1 MQIKRHLVSTDIEK
15 KILTGLIVSDNY
27 YKQVQKMLKKQYFK
41 VSYIQTIYDW
51 ISEYYNIYKENPGKE
66 IQTIYNVEKENVKE
80 ADASIIGQF
89 LNNLSNDYEQSTFNV
104 DYLVDQTKIYFRE
117 RSLYLLTEEIQAKLA
132 RGRLADAEQ
141 TIKGYN
147 KVAQQTSSWFN
158 PFDQKNIQDIYEND
172 TDKLFRLPGELGEMS
187 GYFERDW
194 LIAFMGPMKRG
205 KSWWI
210 QELAIHALM
219 SNLKVAFFS
228 LEMNK
233 KAVSKRVHKR
243 IAVLANSQGT
253 HNFSI
258 FDCER
263 NQDNTCERSERTC
276 TIGIK
281 DPGGPRPE
289 FKKVK
294 GYRPC
299 TICKSLDQNKK
310 TDYVRATW
318 FNIHQQKEN
327 IGTKN
332 VSKKIKTFLTQY
344 GNNLRIMAYPA
355 FSASFDDI
363 ESDLDNLEY
372 QENFIPDVVCVDYF
386 DITNPGKNT
395 GNLSERGKADHIW
408 KRGKGCTTKFHQL
421 WATVLQSNRPSI
433 SKKSLEQEDTSED
446 IRKLAHVDML
456 FGLNQTKEEKE
467 ENLMRLSVIAHR
479 HEEFSFKGEVAVL
492 QSLALGQPLLF
503 SGWHQEKGK

>member
-1 MQIKRHLVSTDIEK
+1 MQIKRNLVSNDIEK

-41 VSYIQTIYDW
+41 VPYIQTIYKW
-51 ISEYYNIYKENPGKE
+51 ASEYYNIYKENPGKE
-66 IQTIYNVEKENVKE
+66 IQTIYNIEKENIKE

-89 LNNLSNDYEQSTFNV
+89 LNNLSNDYEQSSFNV

-117 RSLYLLTEEIQAKLA
+117 RSLYLLAEEVQAALA
-132 RGRLADAEQ
+132 RGKLANAEQ
-141 TIKGYN
+141 MIKEYN

-158 PFDQKNIQDIYEND
+158 PFDQKNISNIFEEDN
-172 TDKLFRLPGELGEMS
+172 DKLFRLPGELGEMS
-187 GYFERDW
+187 GWFERDW

-205 KSWWI
+205 KSWWL

-219 SNLKVAFFS
+219 SGLKVAYFS

-233 KAVSKRVHKR
+233 KAVSKRIYKR
-243 IAVLANSQGT
+243 IAVLANNEGDYK
-253 HNFSI
+253 FPV

-263 NQDNTCERSERTC
+263 NQDNTCEKEERIC
-276 TIGIK
+276 AIGIK
-281 DPGGPRPE
+281 APGGSKPE
-289 FKKVK
+289 WNNIR

-299 TICKSLDQNKK
+299 TICKPISQDQK
-310 TDYVRATW
+310 TDYVKAIW
-318 FNIHQQKEN
+318 FKVHKQKEDL
-327 IGTKN
+327 GTKN
-332 VSKKIKTFLTQY
+332 VSKKIKNFLTQY
-344 GNNLRIMAYPA
+344 GNNLRVMAYPA

-363 ESDLDNLEY
+363 EADLDSLEY
-372 QENFIPDVVCVDYF
+372 QENFIPDLVCVDYF
-386 DITNPGKNT
+386 DISNPGKNT
-395 GNLSERGKADHIW
+395 GNLSERGKADHVW
-408 KRGKGCTTKFHQL
+408 KRGKGFAAERHFL
-421 WATVLQSNRPSI
+421 MATVLQSNRPSI

-456 FGLNQTKEEKE
+456 FGLNQTKEDKE
-467 ENLMRLSVIAHR
+467 DNLMRLSVIAHR
-479 HEEFSFKGEVAVL
+479 HEEFNFKGEVAVL